1 MTHAAE
7 RGDRGVLQAFM
18 LVTVA
23 MGCSDTAVTELRL
36 IDGVRTA
43 ETVTGPYDIVVDIE
57 AIDVHILGKVVQEQ
71 VQRVPGVVRTLT
83 CPVFH
88 L

>member
-1 MTHAAE
+1 
-7 RGDRGVLQAFM
+7 VLQAFM
-18 LVTVA
+18 LVTVS
-23 MGCSDTAVTELRL
+23 MGDAQAVVLALRV
-36 IDGVRTA
+36 IDGVRAA
-43 ETVTGPYDIVVDIE
+43 EIVTGPYDIVVDME
-57 AIDVHILGKVVQEQ
+57 AVDVDVLGTLVQER